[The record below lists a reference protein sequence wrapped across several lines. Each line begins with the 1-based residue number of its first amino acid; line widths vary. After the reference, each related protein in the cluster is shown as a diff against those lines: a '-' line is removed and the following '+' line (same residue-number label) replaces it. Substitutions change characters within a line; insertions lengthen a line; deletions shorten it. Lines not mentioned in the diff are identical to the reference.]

1 MLIHVD
7 VDVDIRLLRLLR
19 GCSFIV
25 VWQVARMEASVVAER
40 ASREE
45 AEQGLERALSAKGK
59 LERFLEGV
67 LRVRAKTQEK
77 EVGSR

>member
-1 MLIHVD
+1 
-7 VDVDIRLLRLLR
+7 
-19 GCSFIV
+19 
-25 VWQVARMEASVVAER
+25 MEASVAAER

-67 LRVRAKTQEK
+67 LRVRERRRK
-77 EVGSR
+77 EVESCVLCAVH